1 VIVGKKKRS
10 KERKGKKPRSK
21 SKHNKS
27 QIWKKYK
34 DGKVQGKWCPR
45 CGPGV
50 LLASH
55 GNRITCGRCHYS
67 EIKVEK
73 K

>member
-1 VIVGKKKRS
+1 MGKKKRT
-10 KERKGKKPRSK
+10 KERKGKKPKSK
-21 SKHNKS
+21 SKHRKS

-34 DGKVQGKWCPR
+34 NGKIQGQWCPR
-45 CGPGV
+45 CGPGAIMAV
-50 LLASH
+50 H
-55 GNRITCGRCHYS
+55 GNRVTCGRCHYS

>member
-1 VIVGKKKRS
+1 MAKKSKS
-10 KERKGKKPRSK
+10 KERKGKRARSK
-21 SKHNKS
+21 SKHRNI

-34 DGKVQGKWCPR
+34 GGKIQGKWCPR

-50 LLASH
+50 IMAEH
-55 GNRITCGRCHYS
+55 GNRITCGRCSYS
-67 EIKVEK
+67 EMKVEK

>member
-1 VIVGKKKRS
+1 MAG
-10 KERKGKKPRSK
+10 EKKPRSK
-21 SKHNKS
+21 SKHRNV

-34 DGKVQGKWCPR
+34 VEGGKVSFSGKICPR

-50 LLASH
+50 FMAIH
-55 GNRITCGRCHYS
+55 KDRISCGKCGYAEM
-67 EIKVEK
+67 EIKK

>member
-1 VIVGKKKRS
+1 MGKKKKRS
-10 KERKGKKPRSK
+10 KERKGKRERSK
-21 SKHNKS
+21 GKHRKS

-50 LLASH
+50 LLATH
-55 GNRITCGRCHYS
+55 GNRVTCGRCHYS

>member
-1 VIVGKKKRS
+1 MAG
-10 KERKGKKPRSK
+10 EKKPRSK
-21 SKHNKS
+21 SKHRNV

-34 DGKVQGKWCPR
+34 DGKAESKFCPR

-50 LLASH
+50 FMAVH
-55 GNRITCGRCHYS
+55 KDRISCGKCGYAEI
-67 EIKVEK
+67 EIKK

>member
-1 VIVGKKKRS
+1 MGKKKRS
-10 KERKGKKPRSK
+10 KERKGKKPKSK
-21 SKHNKS
+21 SKHRKS
-27 QIWKKYK
+27 QIWKRYK
-34 DGKVQGKWCPR
+34 DGKIQGKWCPR

-50 LLASH
+50 ILASH
-55 GNRITCGRCHYS
+55 GSRVTCGRCHYS

>member
-1 VIVGKKKRS
+1 MGKKS
-10 KERKGKKPRSK
+10 KSRERKGKRPRSK
-21 SKHNKS
+21 SKHRNV
-27 QIWKKYK
+27 QVWKKYK
-34 DGKVQGKWCPR
+34 GGKFSGKFCPR
-45 CGPGV
+45 CGSGV
-50 LLASH
+50 IMAEH

>member
-1 VIVGKKKRS
+1 MAG
-10 KERKGKKPRSK
+10 EKKPKSK
-21 SKHNKS
+21 SKHRNV

-34 DGKVQGKWCPR
+34 DGKFLGKWCPR

-50 LLASH
+50 VLAQHSS
-55 GNRITCGRCHYS
+55 RVTCGRCHYS
-67 EIKVEK
+67 EIQK